1 MSTPS
6 SKNLIN
12 RDASLEDLWKQTLL
26 FLSFVNAHRKWLIIL
41 PTLFGTLGLGI
52 GLLLDGEQK
61 KAEYVIAAEEESSA
75 GWEGLLAQFGLDV
88 GGSNP
93 AGVFQ
98 GESLVRLFQT
108 RTLIERSLLQKI
120 AYRGDSV
127 LLANAVFAYTKHA
140 RKKEFEAVVFKQ
152 DRTKQDALADSA
164 LYLAYKYVRKE
175 MLSVSKPD
183 KKQSFIN
190 VSCVHADGELAM
202 ALGGVLIKTVT
213 DYYVESLTKKAR
225 QNLNVLKLEADSV
238 QSVLDENLGISADL
252 TDLNVNPLKQRLRV
266 QQNRAMIDLQISV
279 ALYGELAKNLKL
291 AEIGLRKQTPL
302 IQIIESPRRPLE
314 TVGLKLWQYI
324 VVGFVGGL
332 ALAAYLIRLQLAR
345 VKSQEE

>member
-12 RDASLEDLWKQTLL
+12 RDASLEDLWKQTIL
-26 FLSFVNAHRKWLIIL
+26 FLSFVKVHRKWLIIL
-41 PTLFGTLGLGI
+41 PTLFGTIGLGI
-52 GLLLDGEQK
+52 GVLLDGEQK

-140 RKKEFEAVVFKQ
+140 SKKEFEAVAFKQ

-190 VSCVHADGELAM
+190 VSCVHADGELAI

-238 QSVLDENLGISADL
+238 QSVLDENLGTTADL

-324 VVGFVGGL
+324 VVGIVGGL
-332 ALAAYLIRLQLAR
+332 ALAAYLIRLQIAR
-345 VKSQEE
+345 LKSQEA